1 MTPEELQEVV
11 AAVIA
16 ALRTNGKTIDQLTAV
31 TALADTDNLEISG
44 GKKVA
49 FGKLK
54 ELVASSVVITEESI
68 KGWVPIESTS
78 DLPANPT
85 PEEQEKAYILDTML
99 YVYVGS
105 GGDTLSGKYQS
116 VDLQGPQGPAGADG
130 HDGVDLGEVA
140 LVNNLTEG
148 GEESVLT
155 AEMGKTLKGM
165 IDNIEATIDSEDTG
179 LAEVALNIKFSL
191 IQNLTDLT
199 SSIDADTVNFGDAL
213 TVTLTAASGYT
224 VGTCSVTMGGTDITS
239 TAYSNNVITIAEVTG
254 DVVITAV
261 AAEAGN
267 IPVQFA
273 DSAVETIILANTTHA
288 NPSYITEEEALLV
301 TRIGSGYSQGSWFK
315 GNTEITSF
323 DELGKFGVTSL
334 YEGAFNGCS
343 ALESI
348 DISKI
353 SALTTRDSF
362 GGTFMGCTSLVK
374 IKTSNTLTTIP
385 LNCFRNCT
393 GLRVVDL
400 GESVTTLKATALA
413 STSNDLKTIVMRSTT
428 PPNYEYTWKKKG
440 GKLYV
445 PDEAFDAYQ
454 ATDWGT
460 NYPAVA
466 DSYGTQMLKLS
477 DYVEE

>member
-1 MTPEELQEVV
+1 MPMASLSPVTKRDT
-11 AAVIA
+11 AAFPSPTSIF
-16 ALRTNGKTIDQLTAV
+16 KAV
-31 TALADTDNLEISG
+31 TALFTRKRYVS
-44 GKKVA
+44 KVRCEVNA
-49 FGKLK
+49 
-54 ELVASSVVITEESI
+54 
-68 KGWVPIESTS
+68 
-78 DLPANPT
+78 
-85 PEEQEKAYILDTML
+85 
-99 YVYVGS
+99 
-105 GGDTLSGKYQS
+105 LS
-116 VDLQGPQGPAGADG
+116 
-130 HDGVDLGEVA
+130 
-140 LVNNLTEG
+140 
-148 GEESVLT
+148 
-155 AEMGKTLKGM
+155 AEMGKELKKM
-165 IDNIEATIDSEDTG
+165 VDNIDATIDSEDTG
-179 LAEVALNIKFSL
+179 LADVTLNIKFSL
-191 IQNLTDLT
+191 TQDLTDLT
-199 SSIDADTVNFGDAL
+199 SSVDADTVNFGDAL
-213 TVTLTAASGYT
+213 TVTLTADSGYT
-224 VGTCSVTMGGTDITS
+224 VGICRVTMGGSDITS
-239 TAYSNNVITIAEVTG
+239 TAYSNNVVYIAKVTG

-273 DSAVETIILANTTHA
+273 DTAVEAIILANTTHA

-301 TRIGSGYSQGSWFK
+301 TQIGSGYSQGSWFK

-323 DELGKFGVTSL
+323 DELCKFGVTSL

-353 SALTTRDSF
+353 SAFTTRDSF
-362 GGTFMGCTSLVK
+362 GSTFMGCTSLVK

-385 LNCFRNCT
+385 QDCFRNCT

-400 GESVTTLKATALA
+400 GESVTTLKSTALLY
-413 STSNDLKTIVMRSTT
+413 TSNDLKTIVMRSTT
-428 PPNYEYTWKKKG
+428 PPNYEYTWKKRG